1 MKDNSVLN
9 KPVGIWIRVSTEDQ
23 ARGESPEHHEERAR
37 LYAKSRNWQVKE
49 VYNLAGQSGKAV
61 MQHPE
66 ARRMMKDIERGH
78 VTGLVF
84 SKLAR
89 LSRNRREL
97 EDFSDFFN
105 KHNADLISLSEAI
118 DTSTAGGRM
127 FFHLL
132 GVFAQWEREEITER
146 VNASVLTRAKLGKSI
161 NGTSPYGYVWKDR
174 KLVIKPEEAA
184 IRRKAYELFLQYRRK
199 GQVAKE
205 LNAAGYRTRNGNIW
219 RDTSIERILNESSA
233 KGVYV
238 FNTMRLVGTWQT
250 ELKPESEWGRAECP
264 PIVSETLWNQVNQI
278 IEEQLKSWKKPGKP
292 PVHLFSGLA
301 HCSCGHKMYVA
312 ANSPKYFCRK
322 CCNKIAIV
330 DLEAIVRDEM
340 KLFFGQ
346 SERIAGHLEAANR
359 NLTEKSELLGTHQR
373 EIVKAREEMH
383 QTHQLYLHK
392 QISGDGFRD
401 LYTPAEERLNQ
412 LLTELP
418 KLEAEVD
425 FLKVNKMSADD
436 VLHESASLYD
446 RWPKMEVPEK
456 RKIVEAIIEKVVIGD
471 GEIDITY
478 SHLPTS
484 IEQCKNQQ
492 RLGPG

>member
-1 MKDNSVLN
+1 
-9 KPVGIWIRVSTEDQ
+9 
-23 ARGESPEHHEERAR
+23 
-37 LYAKSRNWQVKE
+37 
-49 VYNLAGQSGKAV
+49 
-61 MQHPE
+61 
-66 ARRMMKDIERGH
+66 
-78 VTGLVF
+78 
-84 SKLAR
+84 
-89 LSRNRREL
+89 
-97 EDFSDFFN
+97 
-105 KHNADLISLSEAI
+105 
-118 DTSTAGGRM
+118 
-127 FFHLL
+127 
-132 GVFAQWEREEITER
+132 
-146 VNASVLTRAKLGKSI
+146 
-161 NGTSPYGYVWKDR
+161 
-174 KLVIKPEEAA
+174 
-184 IRRKAYELFLQYRRK
+184 
-199 GQVAKE
+199 
-205 LNAAGYRTRNGNIW
+205 
-219 RDTSIERILNESSA
+219 
-233 KGVYV
+233 
-238 FNTMRLVGTWQT
+238 
-250 ELKPESEWGRAECP
+250 
-264 PIVSETLWNQVNQI
+264 
-278 IEEQLKSWKKPGKP
+278 
-292 PVHLFSGLA
+292 
-301 HCSCGHKMYVA
+301 MYVA